1 MFNLSWV
8 CMTRILVLGGAE
20 VGESLTR
27 SHTRLHKKFKT
38 GLTYIMR
45 PCLKSTF
52 NLGKKSL
59 I

>member
-1 MFNLSWV
+1 
-8 CMTRILVLGGAE
+8 MTRILVLGGAE

-27 SHTRLHKKFKT
+27 SHTMLHRTSKI
-38 GLTYIMR
+38 GLTYIIR

-52 NLGKKSL
+52 NLGEKKSL